1 MENSQLTITDMMSIR
16 NIIDA
21 ACSRG
26 AFKANEMQSIGEV
39 YNKLNV
45 FIEQVQAQAQAAEQ
59 AQADMQ
65 TAAQPGEANA

>member
-45 FIEQVQAQAQAAEQ
+45 FIELVQAQAQAAEQ